1 MPSYNKLIKIARSL
15 KSFDKYNHHVTFIFK
30 KKRLLT
36 IGINN
41 CNKTHPRALKYNYT
55 DHLGK
60 NRSDKITIHSELAA
74 IIKLG
79 REDCRDLTFYNI
91 RIDNNN
97 KVNYSKP
104 CTGCLHL
111 LNQVGYKN
119 IFYTNK
125 SGNFKKLK

>member
-60 NRSDKITIHSELAA
+60 NRSDKITIHSELA
-74 IIKLG
+74 
-79 REDCRDLTFYNI
+79 
-91 RIDNNN
+91 
-97 KVNYSKP
+97 
-104 CTGCLHL
+104 LHL